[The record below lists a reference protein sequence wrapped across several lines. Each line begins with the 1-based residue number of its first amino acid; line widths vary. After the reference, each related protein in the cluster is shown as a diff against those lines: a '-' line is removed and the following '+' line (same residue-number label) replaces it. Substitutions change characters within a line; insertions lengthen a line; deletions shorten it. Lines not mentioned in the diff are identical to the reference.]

1 VTRVSPVDVAI
12 IVAYFAVVLGIGIYF
27 SRSRHTS
34 TDYFLAS
41 RDVGWFAVG
50 ASLFATN
57 ISSEHFIGL
66 SGSGA
71 STGLPIGHFEWLACL
86 IVLLLGWVF
95 VPFYHRARVFTMP
108 EFLERRY
115 NPACRMYLTSIS
127 IIAYVLTKI
136 AVALYAGALLLKF
149 TVGWDFYTS
158 AIVLVILTG
167 IYTISGGLAAV
178 IYTEVVQAFI
188 LIGGALLLTFIG
200 LDRVGGFAGLR
211 STLPPDFFNM
221 IRPLSDPNFPW
232 TGIFLGAP
240 ILGIWYW
247 CTDQVIVQK
256 TLSARSIPQAR
267 AGSIFAGYL
276 KILPVFILVLPG
288 LIARALYPDVTGD
301 EAFPSLVVRLLPP
314 GLTGIM
320 VAALL
325 AAVMSSLSATF
336 NSSSTLITFDFYK
349 RLHPEASEKR
359 LVYIGRVATAAMVV
373 LGILW
378 VPFMKYISSQ
388 LFIYLQSVQA
398 YISPPIAAVFLLG
411 VFWKRMNG
419 QGAFASLL
427 TGLVL
432 GGARFVLEVWHGMR
446 PLEVVWAVGLVRIN
460 FLHYA
465 VYMFLICT
473 AVLVG
478 VSLLTA
484 EPPRR
489 QLRGLTYATA
499 RDPAEESEEE
509 QKEEAASPRM
519 HRANIVF
526 SVLLVLVLVALWYH
540 FR

>member
-1 VTRVSPVDVAI
+1 MPAVDIVI
-12 IVAYFAVVLGIGIYF
+12 IVAYFAVVLGIGLYF
-27 SRSRHTS
+27 SRSRRTS

-95 VPFYHRARVFTMP
+95 VPFYHRSRVFTMP

-115 NPACRMYLTSIS
+115 NPACRMYLTTIS

-136 AVALYAGALLLKF
+136 AVALYAGALLLKY
-149 TVGWDFYTS
+149 TVGWDFYRS
-158 AIVLVILTG
+158 AIVLVVLTG
-167 IYTISGGLAAV
+167 IYTVSGGLAAV
-178 IYTEVVQAFI
+178 IYSEVVQAFI
-188 LIGGALLLTFIG
+188 LIGGAALLTLVG
-200 LDRVGGFAGLR
+200 LDKVGGFAGLR
-211 STLPPDFFNM
+211 ASLPPDFFDM
-221 IRPLSDPNFPW
+221 IRPMSDPDFPW

-256 TLSARSIPQAR
+256 TLSARNIVQGR
-267 AGSIFAGYL
+267 LGSIFAGYL

-301 EAFPSLVVRLLPP
+301 DAFPTLVVRLLPA
-314 GLTGIM
+314 GLTGLM

-349 RLHPEASEKR
+349 RIHPEASEGQ
-359 LVYIGRVATAAMVV
+359 LVTVGRISTGVLVV
-373 LGILW
+373 VGILW

-411 VFWKRMNG
+411 IFWKRVNG
-419 QGAFASLL
+419 RGAFAALI
-427 TGLVL
+427 TGLIL
-432 GGARFVLEVWHGMR
+432 GGARFILEVWNGMQ
-446 PLEVVWAVGLVRIN
+446 PFSEGWVLGLVKIN

-473 AVLVG
+473 AVSIG

-484 EPPRR
+484 APSRE
-489 QLRGLTYATA
+489 QLRGLTFATPDDA
-499 RDPAEESEEE
+499 KTTAERD
-509 QKEEAASPRM
+509 SPPLRRM
-519 HRANIVF
+519 AWFFTIVLII
-526 SVLLVLVLVALWYH
+526 VLMSLWYY